1 MSTFV
6 AAIVS
11 ASNNTKKKKKK
22 QQQQQRK
29 AKNIREIHQG
39 EVIMEQ
45 GSGGGGVTAAW
56 RTSVLAKHFQVHV
69 GAASYATSS
78 SAVLQRLA
86 CISYEPPECNSG

>member
-1 MSTFV
+1 
-6 AAIVS
+6 
-11 ASNNTKKKKKK
+11 
-22 QQQQQRK
+22 
-29 AKNIREIHQG
+29 
-39 EVIMEQ
+39 MEQ

-69 GAASYATSS
+69 GAASYATSP